1 MSLARVGSQFRAKH
15 RIALFV
21 AAICGWVLL
30 ITVLH
35 FRNERGSRTIK
46 GATELLEIGALPVT

>member
-1 MSLARVGSQFRAKH
+1 MSLTRIGSQFRARH
-15 RIALFV
+15 RIALFI

-30 ITVLH
+30 ITALH
-35 FRNERGSRTIK
+35 FRNERGSRTVK

>member
-1 MSLARVGSQFRAKH
+1 MSLSRTGSPFRARH

-21 AAICGWVLL
+21 AAIGAWVLL
-30 ITVLH
+30 ITALH
-35 FRNERGSRTIK
+35 LRNERGSRTIK

>member
-1 MSLARVGSQFRAKH
+1 MLARMGSQFRARH

-21 AAICGWVLL
+21 AAIFVWVVL
-30 ITVLH
+30 ITGLH
-35 FRNERGSRTIK
+35 LRNERGSRSAK

>member
-1 MSLARVGSQFRAKH
+1 MSLARMRSQFRARH
-15 RIALFV
+15 RVALFV
-21 AAICGWVLL
+21 AAICGWVVL

-35 FRNERGSRTIK
+35 LRNDRGSRTIK